1 MTSNKTELSE
11 HIKFESY
18 MLHQDDLEFGT
29 FRLLEVDRRLIL
41 PLGVC
46 LRLITTSSD
55 VLHS

>member
-1 MTSNKTELSE
+1 MGE

-29 FRLLEVDRRLIL
+29 FRLLEVDRRLVL

>member
-1 MTSNKTELSE
+1 
-11 HIKFESY
+11 